1 MIRKLITLLLIT
13 IIHSSVHL
21 AFAQEYTP
29 ASTTTE
35 STGDY
40 SVRGK
45 VVDADGE
52 PEIYATYRIYLMNDT
67 TKTVCIGTT
76 DVDGNFAT
84 QLPNTGDYILY
95 ISAIGKDT
103 IKRPFSVCLLY
114 TSDAADD

>member
-45 VVDADGE
+45 VVDADG
-52 PEIYATYRIYLMNDT
+52 
-67 TKTVCIGTT
+67 G
-76 DVDGNFAT
+76 
-84 QLPNTGDYILY
+84 TGDICNVPH
-95 ISAIGKDT
+95 ISNERHD
-103 IKRPFSVCLLY
+103 
-114 TSDAADD
+114 

>member
-52 PEIYATYRIYLMNDT
+52 PEI
-67 TKTVCIGTT
+67 
-76 DVDGNFAT
+76 
-84 QLPNTGDYILY
+84 
-95 ISAIGKDT
+95 
-103 IKRPFSVCLLY
+103 
-114 TSDAADD
+114 